1 MNKLIKDYFPDT
13 ENIDLIVQFADDIVE
28 SIKELES
35 RRPTVESGKLKID
48 EAGNCLYYG
57 DDAVIV
63 NISAFSLKSLYAQ
76 YNNNVL
82 SKNLRYH
89 VPGGGIDKAIE
100 DTIRDYPEDF
110 WFKNNGIT
118 IICSS
123 FRLDGKEVK
132 LKDFSIINGGQTT
145 YMIHKSKNV
154 SEELNFYLPCKI
166 IKTIGDTEDD
176 KSNFILEIAKA
187 TNSQKAIKKVDLKA
201 NSPEQVRFA
210 QAMRQAGVFYQT
222 KRGESV
228 PKEYKE
234 AYKNSDLS
242 EVGKLC
248 LSAIFQMPGASRNK
262 PSTLYEPPYYEFIF
276 DGDQK
281 KISNIVKELL
291 YIDNYWKKEFKAQY
305 EKETRSSPNYTDM
318 LPFAN
323 NSRTICIAFVML
335 ASRYYRGNLDAN
347 DINTIYNGKK
357 SDSAKNEYN
366 EVCEKLEGVDS
377 VLPKGT
383 FDDKNT
389 YDQILHDL
397 FLTIINFGYA
407 NYNNSLGKEDGINAT
422 NYLKKDES
430 YYNILKSNWYMIDR
444 EISFAFS
451 KMK

>member
-1 MNKLIKDYFPDT
+1 M
-13 ENIDLIVQFADDIVE
+13 
-28 SIKELES
+28 
-35 RRPTVESGKLKID
+35 
-48 EAGNCLYYG
+48 
-57 DDAVIV
+57 
-63 NISAFSLKSLYAQ
+63 
-76 YNNNVL
+76 L

-234 AYKNSDLS
+234 TYKNSDLS

-291 YIDNYWKKEFKAQY
+291 YIDNYWKKKFKAQY
-305 EKETRSSPNYTDM
+305 EKETIIEEKTEAEKDKELM
-318 LPFAN
+318 L
-323 NSRTICIAFVML
+323 TIL
-335 ASRYYRGNLDAN
+335 Q
-347 DINTIYNGKK
+347 TKK
-357 SDSAKNEYN
+357 SIQEASINYEYADGKLIDYFLYTVKAEQAKLDYLI
-366 EVCEKLEGVDS
+366 EKAKSKGLTLEI
-377 VLPKGT
+377 T
-383 FDDKNT
+383 EN
-389 YDQILHDL
+389 
-397 FLTIINFGYA
+397 A
-407 NYNNSLGKEDGINAT
+407 N
-422 NYLKKDES
+422 LKKG
-430 YYNILKSNWYMIDR
+430 
-444 EISFAFS
+444 
-451 KMK
+451 